1 MQPRRIAR
9 ELALLSLS
17 QLPKNVDKLS
27 EKQLDDVVVA
37 AVRAM
42 TAEAHEALENASS
55 ELKQGYD
62 RLLSSEHRGSDLK
75 SAHELVSESINLT
88 QKAIEQVG
96 LALELP
102 EFVQLA
108 SQVEVRRYAL
118 EILTTV
124 CNRREEIDAQL
135 TEALVDWQLERLP
148 HIDRDVLRLAIA
160 EIEYLGTPERVVV
173 NEAVEL
179 VKRYSSED
187 AHRFVNGVLRR
198 ALDLRETDTAN
209 TDAANTGAVNT
220 TEAKP
225 SSLP

>member
-42 TAEAHEALENASS
+42 TTEAHEALENASS

-62 RLLSSEHRGSDLK
+62 RLVSSEHRGSDLK
-75 SAHELVSESINLT
+75 SARELVSESIELT

-124 CNRREEIDAQL
+124 CHRREEIDAQL
-135 TEALVDWQLERLP
+135 TDALVDWQLERLP

-179 VKRYSSED
+179 VKRYSSEE

-198 ALDLRETDTAN
+198 ALDLRSADTAN
-209 TDAANTGAVNT
+209 AIEVETSS
-220 TEAKP
+220 P
-225 SSLP
+225 S